1 MQISLCEQPVLHFSQ
16 RSSLTPKEDLPIERI
31 SRIHFAFC
39 GEWPAMRARLPDL
52 WQPRQV
58 LAQLLIILASVITGC
73 ASQPQNPQPGA
84 VAEEDF
90 HDPLENVNR
99 KIFDFNQVIDRHALV
114 PAAKAYRAALP
125 EPVRDSI
132 HDFLN
137 NLGEPLIFANSALQG
152 RFSNAKD
159 SVVRFVLNSTIGM
172 AGLVDVAGRWG
183 IPYREND
190 LGITFG
196 VWGIPEGP
204 YLVVPL
210 LGPSDPRDLAGLGI
224 QAFGDPWNRI
234 TSGDPWT
241 LYWVPYVRGGI
252 TALDQRTRY
261 LDTLADIE
269 RTSLDYYATIRS
281 LYRQRRAA
289 LVRGEHGNLPP
300 NPGFS
305 QNIPLNPTPSANVA
319 SALPDNS
326 EGSRQ

>member
-1 MQISLCEQPVLHFSQ
+1 
-16 RSSLTPKEDLPIERI
+16 LPIERI
-31 SRIHFAFC
+31 SPIHFAFC
-39 GEWPAMRARLPDL
+39 GEWPAMRVRLPDL

-137 NLGEPLIFANSALQG
+137 NLQEPLIFANATLQG
-152 RFSNAKD
+152 RFNTAKD

-241 LYWVPYVRGGI
+241 LYWVPYARGAI

-305 QNIPLNPTPSANVA
+305 ENIPGTAAAPLNPTPTANVA